1 MTAAA
6 VHAVGTAP
14 AREPAPRRLGRAG
27 RSAVGV
33 LVVIGTV
40 LASFDPFTLM
50 FFLSYATVGA
60 LLVVR
65 RPENAVSWVVLAIGF
80 TFLTTQTWPGIDYD
94 AVRAGSGSP
103 LEVFLLW
110 LGGWAGN
117 LTFVSYL
124 ALTLLFPEG
133 RLPPGRWRRPAIALL
148 VTAASVSVLPA
159 FAHEIRVTVD
169 GTTEIA
175 LPNPIAVLP
184 PTAPLD
190 VFPSVAVVVLL
201 GVGVVSM
208 LVRYRRSSG
217 LVRLQLRW
225 LVASIAFVVIALMA
239 AFTALGLLGDGV
251 GDFVWIPVIVAY
263 PMVSVAIGVAIL
275 RYRLYAIDRIISRTL
290 SWALVTAILAAI
302 SVAGL
307 VGLQAV
313 LAGVTQGQGLAVAVS
328 TLVAFAL
335 FQPIRRR
342 VQAAVDR
349 RFDRARIDAQRTA
362 ELFSQRLR
370 DQMDLAAITAE
381 LERTVDRGVR
391 PRGVNL
397 WIRPRGP
404 S

>member
-1 MTAAA
+1 MA
-6 VHAVGTAP
+6 
-14 AREPAPRRLGRAG
+14 
-27 RSAVGV
+27 
-33 LVVIGTV
+33 
-40 LASFDPFTLM
+40 
-50 FFLSYATVGA
+50 
-60 LLVVR
+60 
-65 RPENAVSWVVLAIGF
+65 
-80 TFLTTQTWPGIDYD
+80 
-94 AVRAGSGSP
+94 
-103 LEVFLLW
+103 
-110 LGGWAGN
+110 
-117 LTFVSYL
+117 
-124 ALTLLFPEG
+124 
-133 RLPPGRWRRPAIALL
+133 
-148 VTAASVSVLPA
+148 VLPA
-159 FAHEIRVTVD
+159 FAAEIRATVD
-169 GTTEIA
+169 ANTEVA
-175 LPNPIAVLP
+175 VPNPIALLP
-184 PTAPLD
+184 RTDLLELVPTLTVIA
-190 VFPSVAVVVLL
+190 LL
-201 GVGVVSM
+201 GVGVASM
-208 LVRYRRSSG
+208 VVRYRRSSG
-217 LVRLQLRW
+217 LVRMQLRW

-239 AFTALGLLGDGV
+239 AFAALGLFGDWV

-263 PMVSVAIGVAIL
+263 PLVSVAIGVAIL

-307 VGLQAV
+307 IGLQAV

-391 PRGVNL
+391 PRAVNL